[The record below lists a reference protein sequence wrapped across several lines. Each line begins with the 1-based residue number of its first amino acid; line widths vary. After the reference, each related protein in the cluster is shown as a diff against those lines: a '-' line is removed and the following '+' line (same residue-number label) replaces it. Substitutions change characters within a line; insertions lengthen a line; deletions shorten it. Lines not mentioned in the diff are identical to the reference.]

1 MSSGGVQASQIA
13 DLMTFTLDRY
23 KKHKFTDLMSGY
35 QKTIAFKRIYRQK
48 KTVDETGGGAQV
60 TFNLV
65 TDTNGSFR
73 FVGLGFTANLS
84 TNGNALQGSVPWR
97 GWTYNF
103 WADGAEES
111 MNSGP
116 ERIMN
121 ILKTRFFQAVGD
133 MIKGTETALWRVPS
147 SESNNVLGI
156 PYYVVK
162 SATAATYANND
173 GFNGTVPS
181 GHTTVAN
188 ISPTTYPRWRN
199 YSDAYTAITKDDFVR
214 KLRRAAEKTDFM
226 PLVDD
231 EPVYDTGMDYGWYTN
246 YSVYGSLVEV
256 AESQNDDLGPDI
268 APMEGGRIM
277 FRRAKLDWLPA
288 LEDDTTGPMYGIDW
302 GTMYAARLNG
312 WWEKQIKVPLNPQQ
326 PTVASTHFV
335 TRTNLVCTDRRKN
348 CVLSTGTTM
357 PS

>member
-1 MSSGGVQASQIA
+1 MASGGIQAAQIA
-13 DLMTFTLDRY
+13 DLMTFTLEQY
-23 KKHKFTDLMSGY
+23 KKDKFTDLMSPY
-35 QKTIAFKRIYRQK
+35 QKTRAFKRIYRQK
-48 KTVDETGGGAQV
+48 KVKNEDGDGTSI
-60 TFNLV
+60 TFNLL

-84 TNGNALQGSVPWR
+84 TNGNVLQGNIPWR
-97 GWTYNF
+97 GWTYN
-103 WADGAEES
+103 WWVDGAEPS
-111 MNSGP
+111 MNKGP
-116 ERIMN
+116 AQIVDIM
-121 ILKTRFFQAVGD
+121 KTRLFQAVGD
-133 MIKGTETALWRVPS
+133 MIKGVEVALWRAPS
-147 SESNNVLGI
+147 TTSDNVLGI
-156 PYYVVK
+156 PYYIVK

-173 GFNGTVPS
+173 GFNGLVPS

-188 ISPTTYPRWRN
+188 INPTTYPRWRN
-199 YSDAYTAITKDDFVR
+199 YSDAYTAVTKDDLVR

-231 EPVYDTGMDYGWYTN
+231 EPIYDTGMDYGWYTN

-256 AESQNDDLGPDI
+256 AESQNDDLGPDV
-268 APMEGGRIM
+268 APMDGGKIM

-288 LEDDTTGPMYGIDW
+288 LEDDTTGPIYGIDW

-312 WWEKQIKVPLNPQQ
+312 WWEKVIKVPLNPQQ
-326 PTVASTHFV
+326 PTVAATHFV
-335 TRTNLVCTDRRKN
+335 TRTNLICTDRRKN